1 MYVESDSHGRT
12 IIQDLTPT
20 ESSFIQD
27 CISYYLSDSCSYDKK
42 KGDFLRNLQQQLQ
55 TNTNG

>member
-12 IIQDLTPT
+12 IIQDLTPQET
-20 ESSFIQD
+20 SFIRE
-27 CISYYLSDSCSYDKK
+27 CICYYLSDSCSYNNNVR
-42 KGDFLRNLQQQLQ
+42 DFLRDLDKQLK